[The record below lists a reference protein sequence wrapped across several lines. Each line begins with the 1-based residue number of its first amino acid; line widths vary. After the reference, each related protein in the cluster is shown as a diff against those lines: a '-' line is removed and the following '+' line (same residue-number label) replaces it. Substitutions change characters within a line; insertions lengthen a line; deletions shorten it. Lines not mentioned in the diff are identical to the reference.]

1 MKALASTFLL
11 FVLSFPAFAQGVRFV
26 EVKDFDDYQTVLK
39 VARDREQMLL
49 VALHDGGSA
58 FRRMFDEKVFE
69 KPAVV
74 SALKNYLPLAID
86 RRDSMGRQWQ
96 ELFPAG
102 AMPTFYFLNE
112 EEFLLHL
119 AEGFVSPDSLSEK
132 AKRAERQRKR
142 YDQLLALY
150 NTHELAES
158 DWNDLLRLH
167 GLNFPFNLSA
177 ALAWEYL
184 NQFEGSQVLKEPRR
198 SWLLRYGLDLETRY
212 PRLVLENRQQ
222 LKEHPQWNNFY
233 ARAYSYNLDL
243 AIINADSNLLN
254 RLVEELL
261 PYQQSPLTAEELLA
275 PYKLFG
281 TETQSF
287 SLWKKGAL
295 AAAKKAKSDTAA
307 ANLLFE
313 EAYAI
318 TDAYNSEEAL
328 SAALELAQASLQY
341 QNGYRAQTLEA
352 YLLYLQEEYPS
363 AQEKCR
369 AALRLAR
376 NSQEARQATN
386 LLKMIEEEIK

>member
-1 MKALASTFLL
+1 
-11 FVLSFPAFAQGVRFV
+11 
-26 EVKDFDDYQTVLK
+26 
-39 VARDREQMLL
+39 
-49 VALHDGGSA
+49 
-58 FRRMFDEKVFE
+58 
-69 KPAVV
+69 
-74 SALKNYLPLAID
+74 
-86 RRDSMGRQWQ
+86 
-96 ELFPAG
+96 
-102 AMPTFYFLNE
+102 
-112 EEFLLHL
+112 
-119 AEGFVSPDSLSEK
+119 
-132 AKRAERQRKR
+132 
-142 YDQLLALY
+142 
-150 NTHELAES
+150 
-158 DWNDLLRLH
+158 
-167 GLNFPFNLSA
+167 A

-261 PYQQSPLTAEELLA
+261 PYQQSPLSAEELLA

-281 TETQSF
+281 AETESF

-295 AAAKKAKSDTAA
+295 AAAKKAESDTAA

-328 SAALELAQASLQY
+328 STALELAQVSLQY

-352 YLLYLQEEYPS
+352 YLLYLQEE
-363 AQEKCR
+363 
-369 AALRLAR
+369 
-376 NSQEARQATN
+376 
-386 LLKMIEEEIK
+386 